1 MLIRPIRKIGLISY
15 FNKPYP
21 ANQGGVVA
29 IIVAIALPILI
40 GFAGLALDL
49 GKLFVTRTELQNA
62 VDACALSA
70 ANELTGVTTQF
81 ASAETSGIATGQ
93 ANKAFFQTAAVSLPA
108 NSAVSFSQTLNGTYS
123 TQNSLTG
130 LTAAQAALYKYVKCT
145 ATKSNIANWL
155 IQVLNLMPGIKV
167 ANQQAV
173 AASAVATLAPSKNSC
188 SLLPIGVCNTAVNA
202 TTPIGT
208 WVAGIIAPGT
218 ATLSGSYRWVD
229 LDGSSGR
236 ASAIAA
242 LLSGNVCIA
251 PPSPGVDLTASG
263 FKASNRDDYNTRFG
277 LAHGSANG
285 VPDYTGFSYY
295 PSATPPVAINTD
307 VYSSFLSKRTSNTSY
322 QGDSASGINL
332 TGGTTTQNSSYLVA
346 NGSNRRL
353 MVSPVVDCSTM
364 KLSASAPTFAC
375 LLLLHPMKTQGASGF
390 NMYLEYLGDANKEGP
405 CNQTGLAGSATSTG
419 PVVSALVQ

>member
-1 MLIRPIRKIGLISY
+1 MLIKPIRKIGLISC
-15 FNKPYP
+15 FNQPCPGK
-21 ANQGGVVA
+21 QGGIVA

-49 GKLFVTRTELQNA
+49 GKLFVTKTELQNA
-62 VDACALSA
+62 ADACALSA

-81 ASAETSGIATGQ
+81 ASAETAGIATGQ

-108 NSAVSFSQTLNGTYS
+108 NSAVSFSQTLGGTYS

-130 LTAAQAALYKYVKCT
+130 LTSAQAALYKYVKCT

-155 IQVLNLMPGIKV
+155 IQVLNLIPGITV

-173 AASAVATLAPSKNSC
+173 AASAVATLAPSQNSC

-208 WVAGIIAPGT
+208 WVAGIIAPGAT
-218 ATLSGSYRWVD
+218 PTLSGSFRWVD
-229 LDGSSGR
+229 LDGSSGS

-242 LLSGNVCIA
+242 ILSGNVCLA
-251 PPSPGVDLTASG
+251 PPSPGVALTAFG
-263 FKASNRDDYNTRFG
+263 FKARNREDYNTRFG
-277 LAHGSANG
+277 LAHGSSDG
-285 VPDYTGFSYY
+285 VPDYTGFSYN

-307 VYSSFLSKRTSNTSY
+307 VYSDFLSKRTTNTAY
-322 QGDSASGINL
+322 QGPTSGINL
-332 TGGTTTQNSSYLVA
+332 AGGTGSTTIPITKGSS
-346 NGSNRRL
+346 RRL
-353 MVSPVVDCSTM
+353 MVAPVVDCSTM
-364 KLSASAPTFAC
+364 KLSATSPTFAC
-375 LLLLHPMKTQGASGF
+375 LLLLHPMDTKGGASSF
-390 NMYLEYLGDANKEGP
+390 TMYLEYLGDANKESP
-405 CNQTGLAGSATSTG
+405 CNQTGLAGSSTSNG

>member
-1 MLIRPIRKIGLISY
+1 MLTRPIRKIGLISC

-21 ANQGGVVA
+21 GKQGGIVA

-49 GKLFVTRTELQNA
+49 GKLFVTKTELQNA
-62 VDACALSA
+62 ADACALSA

-81 ASAETSGIATGQ
+81 ASAETAGIATGQ
-93 ANKAFFQTAAVSLPA
+93 ANKVFFQTAAVSLPA
-108 NSAVSFSQTLNGTYS
+108 NSAVSFSQTLNGAYS

-130 LTAAQAALYKYVKCT
+130 LTTAQAALYKYVKCT

-155 IQVLNLMPGIKV
+155 IQVLNLMPGITV

-173 AASAVATLAPSKNSC
+173 AASAVATLAPSQNSC
-188 SLLPIGVCNTAVNA
+188 SLLPIGVCSTAVNA

-218 ATLSGSYRWVD
+218 ATLSGSFRWVD
-229 LDGSSGR
+229 LNGSSGS

-242 LLSGNVCIA
+242 ILSGNVCLA
-251 PPSPGVDLTASG
+251 PPSPGATLTASG

-277 LAHGSANG
+277 LKHGSADG
-285 VPDYTGFSYY
+285 VPDYTGYSYY
-295 PSATPPVAINTD
+295 PVASSWPSGNNA
-307 VYSSFLSKRTSNTSY
+307 YSDFVSERTSNTAY
-322 QGDSASGINL
+322 QGDAKSGIKL
-332 TGGTTTQNSSYLVA
+332 TGGTGSTTIPITKGSS
-346 NGSNRRL
+346 RRL
-353 MVSPVVDCSTM
+353 MVAPVVDCSTM
-364 KLSASAPTFAC
+364 KLSASSPTFAC
-375 LLLLHPMKTQGASGF
+375 LLLLHPMQTQGASNF
-390 NMYLEYLGDANKEGP
+390 TMYLEYLGDANKESP
-405 CNQTGLAGSATSTG
+405 CNQTGLAGSSTSTG